1 MALLEV
7 NNICKSFD
15 TFKLKNVSFMIEP
28 GYIVGFIGR
37 NGAGKTTTIK
47 SILNITKPDEG
58 SVKFMGI
65 DMKAHESECK
75 QQLGIV
81 LGEFNYYPEKSLCAI
96 AKVVSR
102 FYSSW
107 DEKAYKNYVKL
118 FSIDDKK
125 RVKELSTGMKVKFAL
140 ALALSHDAKLLIL
153 DEPTSGLDPVSRDE
167 LMEIFRSI
175 VADGK
180 RSILFSTHIT
190 SDLDKVAD
198 YMVYIKQGEVVMN
211 GDRES
216 VINGFRLVQ
225 GTHEALTDSIRDM
238 LIGYKENAFGFN
250 GLIREEDIGK
260 AHGLRIAKADIESI
274 MLYTEET
281 SDKER
286 RI

>member
-15 TFKLKNVSFMIEP
+15 TFKLKNVSFTIEP

-58 SVKFMGI
+58 SVKFMGM
-65 DMKAHESECK
+65 DMKEHENECK

-81 LGEFNYYPEKSLCAI
+81 LGEFNYYPDKRLCAI
-96 AKVVSR
+96 AKVVGS
-102 FYSSW
+102 FYANW
-107 DEKAYKNYVKL
+107 DEKVYKDYVKL
-118 FSIDDKK
+118 FSIDERK

-175 VADGK
+175 VADGE

-225 GTHEALTDSIRDM
+225 GSREALTDSIRDM
-238 LIGYKENAFGFN
+238 LIGYRENAFGFT

-260 AHGLRIAKADIESI
+260 LYGLQLAKADIESI
-274 MLYTEET
+274 MLYTEEA

-286 RI
+286 RV